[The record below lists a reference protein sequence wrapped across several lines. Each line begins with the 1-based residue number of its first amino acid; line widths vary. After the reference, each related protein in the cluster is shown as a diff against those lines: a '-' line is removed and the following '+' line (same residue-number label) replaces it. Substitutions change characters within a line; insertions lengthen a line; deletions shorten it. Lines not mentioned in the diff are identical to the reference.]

1 MLGLVLGGEEP
12 PRSRYALEVVFAAVL
27 EREAGTSDQIS
38 DGAGDEDLI
47 GFSCGGDT
55 SGDMNGETGEVVA
68 AHVALT
74 GVKAHPDVDPH
85 VVCGFGDL
93 PGAANRARGP
103 SKVATNPSPVVL
115 ISLPRKRRSCSRTA
129 RS

>member
-1 MLGLVLGGEEP
+1 M
-12 PRSRYALEVVFAAVL
+12 FAAVL
-27 EREAGTSDQIS
+27 EREAGTSDQVS

-68 AHVALT
+68 AHVALA
-74 GVKAHPDVDPH
+74 GVKAHPDIDPH

-93 PGAANRARGP
+93 PGAANRARGAVKGGDETVTRRLDLVALKP
-103 SKVATNPSPVVL
+103 SELFPYDSVMSIQEGTPPLVAH
-115 ISLPRKRRSCSRTA
+115 
-129 RS
+129 

>member
-1 MLGLVLGGEEP
+1 MALRLCGVETP
-12 PRSRYALEVVFAAVL
+12 ASRYALEVVFAAVL
-27 EREAGTSDQIS
+27 EREAGTSDQVS

-68 AHVALT
+68 PQVALT

-103 SKVATNPSPVVL
+103 SKVATKPSPVVL
-115 ISLPRKRRSCSRTA
+115 ISLPRNLRSCSRTA